1 MKILII
7 NIDNIILRK
16 CPFATYSII
25 LEPIPNV
32 INLKKEETIDIDTIR
47 VVIRLSAMLIQ

>member
-16 CPFATYSII
+16 CPFTTCSII

-32 INLKKEETIDIDTIR
+32 TNLKKEETIDIDTFRI
-47 VVIRLSAMLIQ
+47 VIWVSAMLIQ